1 MRKKCVQPVN
11 SARKELGTT
20 AACTHICNV
29 GASHMCTKCIHSTS
43 IHTTFHTPN
52 LTSYLERLAYLYTVS
67 TEPIT
72 TTISFM
78 NKKQLILGWRNSI

>member
-1 MRKKCVQPVN
+1 MRKKCVQLVN
-11 SARKELGTT
+11 SARKELSTT
-20 AACTHICNV
+20 AACTHICKLSV
-29 GASHMCTKCIHSTS
+29 SRVCTKCIHSTS
-43 IHTTFHTPN
+43 IRTTFHTPKQ
-52 LTSYLERLAYLYTVS
+52 TSYLRKLTYLYTIS

>member
-1 MRKKCVQPVN
+1 MRKKCVQLVN

-20 AACTHICNV
+20 AVCTHIYKL
-29 GASHMCTKCIHSTS
+29 GASHMCTKCVHSTS
-43 IHTTFHTPN
+43 IHITFHTPKQ
-52 LTSYLERLAYLYTVS
+52 TSYLRKLAYLYTVS

>member
-11 SARKELGTT
+11 STRKELGTT
-20 AACTHICNV
+20 DACAHINKL
-29 GASHMCTKCIHSTS
+29 SSEHMCTKCIHSTS
-43 IHTTFHTPN
+43 INNNFHIPKQ
-52 LTSYLERLAYLYTVS
+52 SAYLKTIGHLYTVS